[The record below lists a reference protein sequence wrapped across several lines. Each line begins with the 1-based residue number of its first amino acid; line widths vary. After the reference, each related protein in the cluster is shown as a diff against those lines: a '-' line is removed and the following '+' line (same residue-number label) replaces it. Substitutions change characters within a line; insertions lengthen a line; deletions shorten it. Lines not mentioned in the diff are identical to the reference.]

1 MKDPE
6 HSETRVRRVA
16 WAALLVTGLLPLG
29 LHLQFILQDRRMP
42 RDLGNFYGNVP
53 DFWRLIH
60 GQQARFGP
68 EGMPQPWDSGAWYE
82 WVLAFWLRVT
92 GPSGEAFRA
101 WDLFWQAAILLIVA
115 LGAHSLS
122 ANTPSANAPSTPGDT
137 VEPSAP
143 SRTRPLLAAA
153 FAVALAGSMRSLV
166 IMPRL
171 SWIHVVEVGLVVGA
185 AVPWLRDPTLRRGTL
200 PTALLGALALLLR
213 SSGLPWILPLGLA
226 IAVGVQGRRPDVK
239 RLLLV
244 GLAWLLAALPSL
256 LSLVD
261 YLGPKVA
268 SRARYAQNVAPFS
281 QQILDLAG
289 PVAPFAALLGIAL
302 AGRRLVG
309 RPQALLL
316 VWILI
321 PVVLWAIF
329 RAGMDNF
336 LVGFAALVILASLGL
351 ARRPLLGL
359 ALVLPGW
366 LLLNLPRILPQVGDH
381 PLVATAL
388 ARSHLSLQPALRDI
402 YVPYTEWGHPHL
414 QALLDATCPA
424 NGACVLAVDQGLLV
438 PYSEDAGNLEAFLL
452 DRKHPPHVYDLRGRG
467 PSEGLTRAHALI
479 HYDCG
484 WQDGPWR
491 VRFPLSLQRVQALIS
506 MQKMRTAWMAPLG
519 QECVVHWLTPEGKV
533 LRDELLPSSWET
545 PSGTVPTYEPPRGT
559 GRARPIRAGGLD
571 GGG

>member
-1 MKDPE
+1 MKDE
-6 HSETRVRRVA
+6 ERSETRVRRVA
-16 WAALLVTGLLPLG
+16 WVALILTGLLPIV
-29 LHLQFILQDRRMP
+29 LHLHFILLDRRMP
-42 RDLGNFYGNVP
+42 RDLGNFYRNVP

-68 EGMPQPWDSGAWYE
+68 EGMPQPWDSGVWYE
-82 WVLAFWLRVT
+82 WVLAFWLRIT

-101 WDLFWQAAILLIVA
+101 WDLLWQIAILVFVGLAAHGLNRQQAAA
-115 LGAHSLS
+115 DPA
-122 ANTPSANAPSTPGDT
+122 
-137 VEPSAP
+137 
-143 SRTRPLLAAA
+143 TRPHNQPLLAAA

-171 SWIHVVEVGLVVGA
+171 SWIHVVEAGLVVGA
-185 AVPWLRDPTLRRGTL
+185 AVPWLRDPTLRRGFL

-213 SSGLPWILPLGLA
+213 SSGLPWILPLALGL
-226 IAVGVQGRRPDVK
+226 AVGVQGQRPDWR
-239 RLLLV
+239 RLLFV

-256 LSLVD
+256 LSLAS

-281 QQILDLAG
+281 QQILELAG
-289 PVAPFAALLGIAL
+289 PVAPIAALLGVVL

-309 RPQALLL
+309 LPQALLM

-321 PVVLWAIF
+321 PIVLWAIF

-336 LVGFAALVILASLGL
+336 LVGFAALVILAAHGL
-351 ARRPLLGL
+351 ARRPLLGA

-366 LLLNLPRILPQVGDH
+366 LLLNLPQLVPQVERIS
-381 PLVATAL
+381 LVATAL
-388 ARSHLSLQPALRDI
+388 AWSHLSLKPALRDI
-402 YVPYTEWGHPHL
+402 YVPFTEWGHPHL

-424 NGACVLAVDQGLLV
+424 NGSCVLAVDQGLLV

-452 DRKHPPHVYDLRGRG
+452 DRSHPPNVFDIRGRTA
-467 PSEGLTRAHALI
+467 SEGLTRAHALI

-491 VRFPLSLQRVQALIS
+491 NRFPSSWQRLQSMIS
-506 MQKMRTAWMAPLG
+506 MQQMRTAWMAPLG
-519 QECVVHWLTPEGKV
+519 QECVVHWLTPDGAV
-533 LRDELLPSSWET
+533 LRDDLLPSNWAT
-545 PSGTVPTYEPPRGT
+545 PSGAVPTYEPPRGT
-559 GRARPIRAGGLD
+559 GQERPVRVGG
-571 GGG
+571 